1 MIRNYHRWRYA
12 RRERRPSFSFHNREH
27 EHFGP
32 AFGHY
37 LSLRGSHQ
45 VANDPYEKRRRWK
58 RIRRGILVVIM
69 LLGAGWLVHELL
81 YAIRFF

>member
-27 EHFGP
+27 EQFGP

-45 VANDPYEKRRRWK
+45 IADDPYDKRRRRRKYWK
-58 RIRRGILVVIM
+58 ATVVVLL